1 MEIFTELNE
10 QKDLSIILG
19 FFDGIHQGHKAVIS
33 TGVNFAKNN
42 GLKSA
47 LITFN
52 EAPAVFLN
60 KKKKQ
65 YILTKS
71 DKIKAIEKLG
81 VDYLYLLDFNEEFS
95 KLTASDY
102 LKMLIENFHPKAIT
116 SGYNHYFGYNK
127 SGNSDY
133 LKLMQKEYGYEYL
146 EVEPV
151 KIKHGVVSSS
161 KIREALLSGDIKNA
175 NYMLGYRFYIEN
187 KVIEGQQL
195 ARTLGFNT
203 ANLLFPEGI
212 IEIPNGVYAVEVNF
226 NDKNYIG
233 IANYGTKPTV
243 TNDTKKILE
252 VHIMNF
258 DEDIYGE
265 TIKVSFLDKIR
276 DEKKFDSLTQLKE
289 QITKDIECLKL

>member
-1 MEIFTELNE
+1 MEIFTELNK
-10 QKDLSIILG
+10 QQDLSIILG

-33 TGVNFAKNN
+33 TGVNFAKHN

-60 KKKKQ
+60 KKNKQ

-71 DKIKAIEKLG
+71 DKIKAIENLG
-81 VDYLYLLDFNEEFS
+81 VDYLYLLDFNEDFS
-95 KLTASDY
+95 KITASEY
-102 LKMLIENFHPKAIT
+102 LKMLVENFHPKAIT

-133 LKLMQKEYGYEYL
+133 LKLMQNEYGYKYL

-151 KIKHGVVSSS
+151 KIKQGVVSSS
-161 KIREALLSGDIKNA
+161 KIREALLSGNIQKA
-175 NYMLGYRFYIEN
+175 NYMLGYRFYVEN
-187 KVIEGQQL
+187 EVIEGQQL

-212 IEIPNGVYAVEVNF
+212 LEIPNGVYAVEVNVD
-226 NDKNYIG
+226 NKNYIG

-258 DEDIYGE
+258 DKDIYGKI
-265 TIKVSFLDKIR
+265 IKVSFLDKIR
-276 DEKKFDSLTQLKE
+276 DEKKFDSLNQLKE

>member
-52 EAPAVFLN
+52 EAPSVFLN

-71 DKIKAIEKLG
+71 NKIKAIEKLG
-81 VDYLYLLDFNEEFS
+81 VDYLYLLDFNENFS
-95 KLTASDY
+95 KITAFEY
-102 LKMLIENFHPKAIT
+102 LKMLIKNFQPKAIT

-146 EVEPV
+146 EVKPI
-151 KIKHGVVSSS
+151 KIKQGVVSSS
-161 KIREALLSGDIKNA
+161 KIRESLLSGDIKNA
-175 NYMLGYRFYIEN
+175 NYMLGYRFYVEN
-187 KVIEGQQL
+187 KVIEGRQI

-226 NDKNYIG
+226 DDKNYIG
-233 IANYGTKPTV
+233 IANYGTKPTI
-243 TNDTKKILE
+243 TNDNKKILE

-258 DEDIYGE
+258 DKDIYGKV
-265 TIKVSFLDKIR
+265 IKVSFLDKIR